1 MWARGPGE
9 IAQLAESS
17 PCKHKELSSNPQHR
31 LKNKQTKNQAWMSWR
46 RVPETCWPAIPQYL
60 ESSRLLP
67 SCIDKRMVGSTIM

>member
-31 LKNKQTKNQAWMSWR
+31 LKNKQANKKQPGLEELKTGPW
-46 RVPETCWPAIPQYL
+46 YL
-60 ESSRLLP
+60 LASQP
-67 SCIDKRMVGSTIM
+67 TILGKF